1 MKRAK
6 NWKRVIYL
14 CLSALYLGAAAA
26 LTVRAQVRHHE
37 ALPLVKLAAIHDG
50 LVDAEWLTQSDAT
63 RKMALNTVEQ
73 QDGPWGKRYYIK
85 QVDLVNFVSV
95 GSRETLFIFGA
106 SKITAPI
113 VVWADGPLSDGAE
126 VRLE

>member
-1 MKRAK
+1 MKKVR
-6 NWKRVIYL
+6 NWKRVVYL
-14 CLSALYLGAAAA
+14 CLAALYLAVAAAF
-26 LTVRAQVRHHE
+26 TVRAQVRHHE
-37 ALPLVKLAAIHDG
+37 ALPLVKLTAIHDG

-63 RKMALNTVEQ
+63 RKLALNTVEQ
-73 QDGPWGKRYYIK
+73 RDGPWGKRYYIK

-95 GSRETLFIFGA
+95 GSRETYYIFGA

-113 VVWADGPLSDGAE
+113 VVWTDGILSDGAE